1 MSRGVT
7 SERKKMLALI
17 FAIPVAMIVITL
29 LVLALVN
36 VIKKVKLNNQIR
48 RTIYNELV
56 SRASDKSPKE
66 LEEYMKIIKKY

>member
-1 MSRGVT
+1 
-7 SERKKMLALI
+7 MLALI

>member
-1 MSRGVT
+1 
-7 SERKKMLALI
+7 MLVLI